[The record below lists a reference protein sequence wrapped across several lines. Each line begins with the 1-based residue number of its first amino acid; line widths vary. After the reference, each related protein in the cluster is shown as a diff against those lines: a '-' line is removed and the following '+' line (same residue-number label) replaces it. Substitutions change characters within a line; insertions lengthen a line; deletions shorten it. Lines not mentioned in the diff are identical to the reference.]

1 MEFTLSQAAKEA
13 RVSKSTL
20 SKALSTGRMSA
31 ERLHDGSF
39 RIEASELFR
48 VFPRKQGETE
58 TRTVPEQERTPSEPP
73 DADLALMRLRVQM
86 LEDQLS
92 RERELRDQERET
104 SQETVTDLR
113 KRLDRAEERV
123 LALEAKPTEASSAT
137 MQSTDP
143 VTAVEP
149 ITFSAPV
156 VPKPRGSLLARMFGR
171 S

>member
-1 MEFTLSQAAKEA
+1 MEFTLSQAAREA

-31 ERLHDGSF
+31 ERLPDGSF

-48 VFPRKQGETE
+48 VFPRRPVETE
-58 TRTVPEQERTPSEPP
+58 AGTVPEQARTPSEPP
-73 DADLALMRLRVQM
+73 EADLALMRLRVQM

-113 KRLDRAEERV
+113 RRLDRAEERV

-137 MQSTDP
+137 VRSADP
-143 VTAVEP
+143 VTVVEP
-149 ITFSAPV
+149 ITSSASV
-156 VPKPRGSLLARMFGR
+156 GPKPRGSLLARLFGR
-171 S
+171 G